1 MATSPKHPKLP
12 KKGPGLVVLVIGH
25 GPTPKPL
32 KKGPKGRPPRK

>member
-12 KKGPGLVVLVIGH
+12 KKGAGLVILVIGH
-25 GPTPKPL
+25 PTSL